1 MSRINCSC
9 IECKFNG
16 DDYICKKEN
25 VSLSFHSIVT
35 VNQGRKEFLQCK
47 QFEERDDEEYEN
59 LKSIFKTKVDMTFE

>member
-1 MSRINCSC
+1 MSRITCSC

-16 DDYICKKEN
+16 DDYICQKEN
-25 VSLSFHSIVT
+25 VSLSFHSIAT

>member
-25 VSLSFHSIVT
+25 VSLSFYNIVT
-35 VNQGRKEFLQCK
+35 VNEGRKKYWQCK
-47 QFEERDDEEYEN
+47 QFEERDDEEWEN
-59 LKSIFKTKVDMTFE
+59 LKDIVKQWLK

>member
-25 VSLSFHSIVT
+25 VSLSFCSIVT
-35 VNQGRKEFLQCK
+35 VNEGRKEFLKCK
-47 QFEERDDEEYEN
+47 QFEERDDEEYKN
-59 LKSIFKTKVDMTFE
+59 LKYIAKTMAEMTFK